1 MMMEETGVAATPMSF
16 GQPVG
21 TIMQVAYIVADIE
34 QSMRDF
40 QAKLKVG
47 PWFVWGPF
55 TPSEGRYRGAPTD
68 ISLTLA
74 LAFAGHMSIELIQ
87 QHDNKPSVYRE
98 IIERRGYG
106 FHHWAVISET
116 FDADIACWQ
125 AEGYEIAFSDRT
137 PRGYRVAY
145 LDTSDELTGML
156 EIVERTR
163 ATDERY
169 DVAWRASLGWDG
181 RDPVRRG

>member
-1 MMMEETGVAATPMSF
+1 MTTKPMSF

-21 TIMQVAYIVADIE
+21 SIMQIAYIVEDIE

-40 QAKLKVG
+40 QARLNVG

-55 TPSEGRYRGAPTD
+55 TPPEGRYRGAPTD

-74 LAFAGHMSIELIQ
+74 LGFAGHMSVELIQ
-87 QHDNKPSVYRE
+87 QHDDKPSVYRE
-98 IIERRGYG
+98 IVDRRGYG
-106 FHHWAVISET
+106 FHHWAVVSES
-116 FDADIACWQ
+116 FEADLLRWQ
-125 AEGYEIAFSDRT
+125 AQGCEVAFSDRT

-145 LDTSDELTGML
+145 VDTSRDMPGML
-156 EIVERTR
+156 EIVERTP

-169 DVAWRASLGWDG
+169 DIAWRASIDWDG